1 MVAIEYLLLMMLSQ
15 RLRKLSLAYVGD
27 GNGDGAVLVSDG
39 VILCCGEEVPCGGGN
54 ISRGDCA

>member
-1 MVAIEYLLLMMLSQ
+1 MMLSQ